1 MTVLGKILVGL
12 NFVFSLVAA
21 SLFVM
26 SYAARTNWKNSYGK
40 LDSEY
45 KVAAASAEAYAK
57 EAAEARR
64 ANEEKVRISQEQ
76 LAAATKELT
85 VQRGELIDA
94 QRNLANASEN
104 LKQANLAIASNNAQK
119 NLLTADSKRLE
130 AAVIAKDVEIKK
142 LLDVGNNLKKD
153 KVNAD
158 IERDGFKEMAE
169 GLEKRVRELEAFV
182 KRAKATG
189 VVPAGGNVPASDN
202 PPPEDLEGFVKR
214 DGDPTGLVLISLGS
228 DAGILKGHT
237 LEVFRLSPQAKYLG
251 RIKIIEV
258 RPYESVGQ
266 MVGKPA
272 GPILKDDRVASRLL
286 K

>member
-26 SYAARTNWKNSYGK
+26 SYAARTNWKNYADK
-40 LDSEY
+40 VEAEY
-45 KVAAASAEAYAK
+45 KVADGSAKAYAL

-64 ANEEKVRISQEQ
+64 SGGERARIAEEQ
-76 LAAATKELT
+76 LAAKTAELK
-85 VQRGELIDA
+85 VQKDQLEEA
-94 QRNLANASEN
+94 QRNLVATTEN
-104 LKQANLAIASNNAQK
+104 LRQAKIAIDSGNAQK
-119 NLLTADSKRLE
+119 KLLMDDSKRLE
-130 AAVIAKDVEIKK
+130 AAVIAKDQEIKTN
-142 LLDVGNNLKKD
+142 LVTMNDLKKD

-158 IERDGFKEMAE
+158 IARDGFKEMAE

-182 KRAKATG
+182 KKAKATG
-189 VVPAGGNVPASDN
+189 VVPASSAVLASDN
-202 PPPEDLEGFVKR
+202 PPPEDIEGFVKR
-214 DGDPTGLVLISLGS
+214 DADASGLVLISIGS

-251 RIKIIEV
+251 RIKVIEV

-266 MVGKPA
+266 IIGKPA
-272 GPILKDDRVASRLL
+272 GPILKDDRVASKLL